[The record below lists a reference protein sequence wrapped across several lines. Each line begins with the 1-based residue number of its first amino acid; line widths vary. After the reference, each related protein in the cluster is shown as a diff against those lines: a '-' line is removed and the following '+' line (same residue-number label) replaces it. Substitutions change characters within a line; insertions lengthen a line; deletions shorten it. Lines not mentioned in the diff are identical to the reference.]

1 MSGFCW
7 SRNALRGPGS
17 VPPAPGRLGIGMVC
31 PVCAWA
37 AVAAIA
43 RPPAAVA
50 ANTLRREMF
59 VMSSLASDSS
69 GLRACR
75 RMKRRSRYGAIKP
88 SRRGARLSRVRT
100 PRHRAGEVAARDF
113 RHVYYCIDPGADP
126 EGRVLR
132 HEELNPHDI
141 ALRHGEHRGAARRV
155 GRHQAAD
162 INVPLG
168 DDAVE
173 PTTF

>member
-69 GLRACR
+69 GLPACR
-75 RMKRRSRYGAIKP
+75 RMKRRSRCSAIRA
-88 SRRGARLSRVRT
+88 SRRGAGRL
-100 PRHRAGEVAARDF
+100 
-113 RHVYYCIDPGADP
+113 GADLHP
-126 EGRVLR
+126 AALL
-132 HEELNPHDI
+132 ELD
-141 ALRHGEHRGAARRV
+141 RRV
-155 GRHQAAD
+155 EHQFVA
-162 INVPLG
+162 VL
-168 DDAVE
+168 DAVANLDLGSE
-173 PTTF
+173 IPRDSDLADMSDAVLDDRDLDPVPVEDDRSGGNDE